1 VVLPTA
7 LDAGN
12 QRVKTREEKMATQ
25 ASNFIICTRDVD
37 SRGRFVAEPG
47 PTRYLRVPQGLRKYD
62 PTHEVKSR
70 DRWRL
75 AVRAAADGVEDEIT
89 GTTGDVLV
97 FVHGYNNDMDAI
109 TWRTETLQSTLL
121 AQGWRGVVIS
131 FDWPSD
137 NSTLNYLE
145 DRADAAE
152 VADRM
157 VSDAIGLLVEAQ
169 QDTEHPC
176 KINVHL
182 LGHSTGAYVIMEAFN
197 QAQKKGSLFRAE
209 WRVAQVALI
218 GGDIA
223 STSLRADSEWASAL
237 FDRSLRLTNYSNR
250 NDKVLGVSNAK
261 RLGTSPRVGRVG
273 LPLNAHP
280 KAVNVDCSPYF
291 ATKDPTQSV
300 FNGTFNHS
308 WHIGDPVFALDL
320 TLTLEGEID
329 RQALPTRE
337 KAAESLVLR
346 PGQRPAFQEAWDSD
360 SPQKARRE
368 VAETVART

>member
-1 VVLPTA
+1 
-7 LDAGN
+7 
-12 QRVKTREEKMATQ
+12 MAAS

-47 PTRYLRVPQGLRKYD
+47 DTRFLRVPQGQRKYD
-62 PTHEVKSR
+62 QSNEVKQR

-89 GTTGDVLV
+89 GMTGDVVV

-109 TWRTETLQSTLL
+109 TWRTETLQSTLHE
-121 AQGWRGVVIS
+121 QGWQGVVIA

-145 DRADAAE
+145 DRSDAAE
-152 VADRM
+152 VANRM
-157 VSDAIGLLVEAQ
+157 ADDAIGLLVAAQ
-169 QDTEHPC
+169 DDDEHPC
-176 KINVHL
+176 TINVHL

-197 QAQKKGSLFRAE
+197 QAQKRGSLFGSD

-223 STSLRADSEWASAL
+223 STSLSAGSEWAKAM
-237 FDRSLRLTNYSNR
+237 FDRCVRLTNYSNR
-250 NDKVLGVSNAK
+250 YDKVLGVSNAK
-261 RLGTSPRVGRVG
+261 RLGTSPRAGRVG
-273 LPLNAHP
+273 LPLDAHP
-280 KAVNVDCSPYF
+280 KAVNVECSSYF

-308 WHIGDPVFALDL
+308 WHIGDPVFALDFAM
-320 TLTLEGEID
+320 TLEGEID
-329 RQALPTRE
+329 RKALPTRE
-337 KAAESLVLR
+337 QTAEGLVLK
-346 PGQRPAFQEAWDSD
+346 PGQRPAFQEAWDAAT
-360 SPQKARRE
+360 PQKARQD
-368 VAETVART
+368 VADTVARP

>member
-1 VVLPTA
+1 
-7 LDAGN
+7 
-12 QRVKTREEKMATQ
+12 MATP

-47 PTRYLRVPQGLRKYD
+47 PTRFLRVPQGLRKYD
-62 PTHEVKSR
+62 PSYEVTSR

-89 GTTGDVLV
+89 GTTGDVLL
-97 FVHGYNNDMDAI
+97 FVHGYNNDMEAI
-109 TWRTETLQSTLL
+109 TWRTEMLQTTLREQR
-121 AQGWRGVVIS
+121 WRGLVIA

-152 VADRM
+152 VANRM
-157 VSDAIGLLVEAQ
+157 VSDAVGMLVDAQ

-182 LGHSTGAYVIMEAFN
+182 LGHSTGAYVIMEAFS
-197 QAQKKGSLFRAE
+197 QAVKQGALFKAD

-223 STSLRADSEWASAL
+223 SESLRASSEWSRPM
-237 FDRSLRLTNYSNR
+237 FDRCVRLTNYSNR
-250 NDKVLGVSNAK
+250 QDKVLGVSNAK

-273 LPLNAHP
+273 LPADASS
-280 KAVNVDCSPYF
+280 KAINVDCTDYF
-291 ATKDPTQSV
+291 MTKDPATSK

-308 WHIGDPVFALDL
+308 WHVGDPVFALDL
-320 TLTLEGEID
+320 TLTLEGEMD
-329 RQALPTRE
+329 RHALPTRE
-337 KAAESLVLR
+337 SAAGALR
-346 PGQRPAFQEAWDSD
+346 LKPGDRPAFQPAWDAD
-360 SPQKARRE
+360 SPQQARRQIASDGG
-368 VAETVART
+368 V

>member
-1 VVLPTA
+1 
-7 LDAGN
+7 
-12 QRVKTREEKMATQ
+12 MAKQ

-47 PTRYLRVPQGLRKYD
+47 ATRYLRVPQGIRRYD
-62 PTHEVKSR
+62 PSHEVKSR

-75 AVRAAADGVEDEIT
+75 AVRAAADGVEDEIS

-109 TWRTETLQSTLL
+109 TWRTETLQNTLKQ
-121 AQGWRGVVIS
+121 QGWRGLVIA

-145 DRADAAE
+145 DRSDAAE
-152 VADRM
+152 VANRM
-157 VSDAIGLLVEAQ
+157 VSDAIQLLVEAQ
-169 QDTEHPC
+169 GDVENPC

-218 GGDIA
+218 GGDISSA
-223 STSLRADSEWASAL
+223 SLRADSEWAGAM
-237 FDRSLRLTNYSNR
+237 FERSVRLTNYSNR
-250 NDKVLGVSNAK
+250 HDKVLGVSNAK

-273 LPLNAHP
+273 LPQNAHP
-280 KAVNVDCSPYF
+280 KAINVDCTDYF
-291 ATKDPTQSV
+291 ATKDPAKSD

-308 WHIGDPVFALDL
+308 WHIGDEVFALDL
-320 TLTLEGEID
+320 ALTLEGEID
-329 RQALPTRE
+329 RLALPTRQRT
-337 KAAESLVLR
+337 AEGLLLK
-346 PGQRPAFQEAWDSD
+346 PGKRPAFQAGWDAD
-360 SPQKARRE
+360 SPRRARGE
-368 VAETVART
+368 LRTAGEGV